1 MRRVELRFVVMIIP
15 SFVMSGSAG
24 YGSPLASRV
33 KAWDR
38 RGGLSFLKQ
47 YFDSAF
53 TLLVR
58 RGSKVR
64 AVPLPFTV
72 HEHSIPEELSASP
85 ALPHTLS
92 LLLSL
97 THTTLCASRLF

>member
-1 MRRVELRFVVMIIP
+1 MQCVELRFVVMIIP
-15 SFVMSGSAG
+15 SFVMFGSAG
-24 YGSPLASRV
+24 YASPLACHV
-33 KAWDR
+33 KARDW

-58 RGSKVR
+58 CGSKVR

-72 HEHSIPEELSASP
+72 CEHNP
-85 ALPHTLS
+85 
-92 LLLSL
+92 
-97 THTTLCASRLF
+97 